1 MNSFSHTFNDK
12 LQSKCQTFFSSVVG
26 ALELKSGYPLFK
38 VHSDRLI
45 ELFNDTPEF
54 NYSTVLINSQSSA
67 SYQLGLLT
75 TLLFNLKYF
84 FVMLECSASLA
95 TCAIIQDIVL
105 KRFGNVMGST
115 PFGNL
120 LTLTSFS
127 SKESLGDEMTVYR
140 SYFGF
145 HDYRF

>member
-1 MNSFSHTFNDK
+1 MTNSKVSVR
-12 LQSKCQTFFSSVVG
+12 LFFTSVVG

-45 ELFNDTPEF
+45 ESFNDTPEF
-54 NYSTVLINSQSSA
+54 NYSTVLINSQSPA

-115 PFGNL
+115 PFGTL